1 MAIVQDLIV
10 SVRNLRAEL
19 KIEPKQK
26 LEIEIFAD
34 SGVKD
39 LIERNRGSLDRLANV
54 EKVNFVDESLA
65 KKSQSRHTA
74 RFDVRVV
81 YEQKVDVEAECAR
94 LKKEADKFEKGL
106 ASADR
111 QLNNPEFLAKAP
123 QKVVD
128 GLRKNQEEL
137 RTLLQKTRDA
147 MNQLGCPQ

>member
-1 MAIVQDLIV
+1 
-10 SVRNLRAEL
+10 
-19 KIEPKQK
+19 
-26 LEIEIFAD
+26 
-34 SGVKD
+34 
-39 LIERNRGSLDRLANV
+39 
-54 EKVNFVDESLA
+54 
-65 KKSQSRHTA
+65 
-74 RFDVRVV
+74 V